1 MKRPETPPENLV
13 GIQGDSLQI
22 TNMSKKIK
30 EQTKNSERKHPFII
44 VNGKQYP
51 QRNYNPQ
58 MAKRGSYRSSSSMSN
73 SRYVEVDSKANSQSA
88 DCYNTYYE
96 FPAFPSNALFK
107 HKTMMPKSYFP
118 RTVQERLPTRSE
130 FKKIFSPKKLSKT
143 ELMLTESS
151 PNTPIEKNNQSP
163 KFTQKKSRRND
174 VLESN
179 FSMSC
184 RQNNRSFRTTI

>member
-51 QRNYNPQ
+51 H
-58 MAKRGSYRSSSSMSN
+58 RSSSSMSN

-130 FKKIFSPKKLSKT
+130 FKKVFSPKKLSKT
-143 ELMLTESS
+143 DLMLTESI

-163 KFTQKKSRRND
+163 KFTHKKTRTE
-174 VLESN
+174 VLEAN